1 MTTEIQITEQDIRS
15 ALQEKVN
22 QVTNLELKVV
32 TLTRLILE
40 KDSRIAELEE
50 TEE

>member
-40 KDSRIAELEE
+40 KDARIVELEE

>member
-40 KDSRIAELEE
+40 KVARISELEE